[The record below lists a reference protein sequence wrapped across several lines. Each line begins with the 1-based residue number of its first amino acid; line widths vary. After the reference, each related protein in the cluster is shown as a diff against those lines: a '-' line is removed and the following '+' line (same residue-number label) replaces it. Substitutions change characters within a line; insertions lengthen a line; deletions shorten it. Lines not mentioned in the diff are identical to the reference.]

1 MPISSSTTTSGL
13 SDALRRLT
21 STTSISRGL
30 AALSSEKSCGKH
42 LWLSKFNKKQIN
54 VFLKTPHVVAGSVMS
69 GTVAIDMTLC
79 NTFDVLNPHT
89 LPLKS
94 LVLELHGIER
104 IAESGPFGLGT
115 HHHPFLKQCVLSLD
129 HEQLLSVYQQG
140 IKRGINKLVVSF
152 SFQLP
157 EDLESS
163 HRNRKAA
170 VHYSLR
176 GVLDVNCC
184 QEEEDKI
191 VEFEEPVRVYANQRA
206 ISNALLYLPVH
217 ETFCACRSSS
227 STRHDPPPRCSS
239 SSSSCIKIDLE
250 LSRSIWSNCAPIY
263 TCVTIANGSCQKILD
278 ITLELLRYQQTFTYD
293 DDEPDRRL
301 AASSSTI
308 VARSSA
314 EKLGLMLPLEPG
326 TKDQAIMVIQPPRGQ
341 CSIQNSKL
349 IHISYALRL
358 SIVSANIRKEHVIQ
372 VPITLIHSISLDP
385 PPNQEDA
392 LRIDTSDA
400 KYDACRQMLVDI
412 FRQTPAI
419 EDDDDDDDDVG
430 ELDFAFKGSATR
442 RMTTTTTSIY
452 HNNHISTTSGQ
463 QAYQQPR
470 VRHGSVWSPKQFGK
484 RPGCLG
490 NAGLDIR
497 RKLNV
502 ATAREAWHGYA
513 AEHYY
518 FPSCNTGGGGGGGT
532 SETSPITPVDERRR
546 MLPLSYFELDGNNA
560 SVRSSDG
567 NDRKILALL
576 ENQLACDLPP
586 PSIVHTF

>member
-1 MPISSSTTTSGL
+1 M
-13 SDALRRLT
+13 
-21 STTSISRGL
+21 
-30 AALSSEKSCGKH
+30 
-42 LWLSKFNKKQIN
+42 
-54 VFLKTPHVVAGSVMS
+54 
-69 GTVAIDMTLC
+69 
-79 NTFDVLNPHT
+79 
-89 LPLKS
+89 
-94 LVLELHGIER
+94 
-104 IAESGPFGLGT
+104 
-115 HHHPFLKQCVLSLD
+115 
-129 HEQLLSVYQQG
+129 
-140 IKRGINKLVVSF
+140 
-152 SFQLP
+152 
-157 EDLESS
+157 
-163 HRNRKAA
+163 
-170 VHYSLR
+170 
-176 GVLDVNCC
+176 
-184 QEEEDKI
+184 
-191 VEFEEPVRVYANQRA
+191 
-206 ISNALLYLPVH
+206 
-217 ETFCACRSSS
+217 
-227 STRHDPPPRCSS
+227 
-239 SSSSCIKIDLE
+239 
-250 LSRSIWSNCAPIY
+250 
-263 TCVTIANGSCQKILD
+263 
-278 ITLELLRYQQTFTYD
+278 
-293 DDEPDRRL
+293 
-301 AASSSTI
+301 
-308 VARSSA
+308 
-314 EKLGLMLPLEPG
+314 
-326 TKDQAIMVIQPPRGQ
+326 
-341 CSIQNSKL
+341 
-349 IHISYALRL
+349 
-358 SIVSANIRKEHVIQ
+358 IQ